1 MKAKGLNCAGRS
13 FLLPL
18 VIGLLLLAS
27 VVKNCVAYT
36 SVSGTISSDTT
47 WAIANS
53 PYIVTGSVIVNS
65 GVTLTIESGVTVK
78 IDSGKAF
85 QVSGTLIAKGS
96 SSSKITFTKN
106 SSSNWGY
113 ILFNNSSTDASYDS
127 SGNYTD
133 GSIMEYCVVEYAG
146 GVSVSNNG
154 AIRMDNAHPFINYCT
169 IQNNSASGI
178 YAYNL
183 SGTLKITNSTISN
196 NASSSGGGGIY
207 CSGGGTKTISNN
219 TISNNTASYGG
230 GIYCSGGT
238 NTISNNTISNN
249 TTSSYGGGIYCSGT
263 NTISNNMISNNTA
276 SSYGGGIFCSSGTN
290 TISNNMIS
298 NNTASSYSGGIFC
311 SSGTNTIS
319 NNHIVRNSAAAIYS
333 NSSSGKYFQYNTI
346 TGNKAGGSYTIY
358 ISSLPIFNYNNLFN
372 NAATYELW
380 NANAQSSSNLDAK
393 NNWWGSSDDATV
405 QDKIYDFVDDSTKA
419 IVDYSPYATSIRTDC
434 PISPPT
440 GLTATAGSGQINV
453 SWSGNSESDLAG
465 YKVYWDT
472 DSGYSYANSADVGN
486 TTSYT
491 ITGLATGKYYVTV
504 TAHDSNYSSVNEDA
518 STIVNDNMTSGYE
531 SWYAEE
537 KTVTVG
543 SPAPTVST
551 GSATNITSSS
561 ATLNGTVTANG
572 ASTTASF
579 QYGKVSGTYDSTSTT
594 TSVSGSTE
602 TSVNIGISG

>member
-47 WAIANS
+47 WTIANS

-127 SGNYTD
+127 SGIYTD

-169 IQNNSASGI
+169 IQSNSASGI

-196 NASSSGGGGIY
+196 NASSSGGGIY

-276 SSYGGGIFCSSGTN
+276 SSYGGGIYCSSGTNTISNNMISNNTASSGCGIRCDSGTN

-358 ISSLPIFNYNNLFN
+358 IS
-372 NAATYELW
+372 
-380 NANAQSSSNLDAK
+380 
-393 NNWWGSSDDATV
+393 
-405 QDKIYDFVDDSTKA
+405 
-419 IVDYSPYATSIRTDC
+419 
-434 PISPPT
+434 
-440 GLTATAGSGQINV
+440 
-453 SWSGNSESDLAG
+453 
-465 YKVYWDT
+465 
-472 DSGYSYANSADVGN
+472 
-486 TTSYT
+486 
-491 ITGLATGKYYVTV
+491 
-504 TAHDSNYSSVNEDA
+504 
-518 STIVNDNMTSGYE
+518 
-531 SWYAEE
+531 
-537 KTVTVG
+537 
-543 SPAPTVST
+543 
-551 GSATNITSSS
+551 
-561 ATLNGTVTANG
+561 
-572 ASTTASF
+572 
-579 QYGKVSGTYDSTSTT
+579 
-594 TSVSGSTE
+594 
-602 TSVNIGISG
+602 